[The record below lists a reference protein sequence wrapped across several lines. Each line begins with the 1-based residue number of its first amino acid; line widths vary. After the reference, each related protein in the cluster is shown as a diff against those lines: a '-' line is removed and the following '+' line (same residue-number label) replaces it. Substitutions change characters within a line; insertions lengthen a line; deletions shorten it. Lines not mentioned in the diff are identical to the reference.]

1 MLKKLAYLALLS
13 CALAG
18 CNKTASVPAA
28 AVPAPSGPNLTV
40 QPDVGK
46 IEQVSVTATGM
57 GITPGAAINDALKTA
72 VMQVNGATVQ
82 TTSGSLQT
90 FSKITAE
97 LDIETADKADHVR
110 ASSTVQGGHFA
121 EQIISKSQG
130 VVSAFKVDKLTPP
143 PSKGGMFSADIS
155 VTIAKFKAPADSGK
169 IKIVVAPLRSDQTS
183 FDIGGRAV
191 PADVVLSQ
199 LRQQLIDALSQSGR
213 FTVLD
218 RQFEGEMENE
228 LEMIT
233 SGKAASQEFAKLG
246 QALTADLV
254 YVGVVNE
261 LGYTRHARQLRTSER
276 ELVSYSGGWSVS
288 HRMINLATRQILQS
302 GTINGQA
309 PSVAPTTL
317 GSGINADAVLQD
329 MRMEIAKRS
338 AAAVLLQTFPVSV
351 VQRDGVS
358 VVLSQG
364 GSSVAEGARYKLYL
378 QGKEIKDPQTGLSLG
393 NLESACCNVLV
404 TRVTP
409 KLSYGTLEAVTVNL
423 DGVVPGALQVK
434 EMLTGDA
441 AVASSAPAAAPAT
454 AAASAMVAEPAAA
467 IKTATVNAGGKPAV
481 ARKPAAADKSGA
493 AKAGASADG
502 DW

>member
-18 CNKTASVPAA
+18 CSKTATAPAA
-28 AVPAPSGPNLTV
+28 AVPAPAGPNLTA

-46 IEQVSVTATGM
+46 IEQVSVNATGM
-57 GITPGAAINDALKTA
+57 GVTAGAAINDALKTA
-72 VMQVNGATVQ
+72 VMQVNGTTVQ
-82 TTSGSLQT
+82 ASSGSLQT

-97 LDIETADKADHVR
+97 LDIETADKADHVK
-110 ASSTVQGGHFA
+110 ATSTVQGSHFA

-130 VVSAFKVDKLTPP
+130 VVSSFKVDKLTPP
-143 PSKGGMFSADIS
+143 ASKGGMFSADIS
-155 VTIAKFKAPADSGK
+155 VTIAKFKAPADAGK
-169 IKIVVAPLRSDQTS
+169 IKIVVAPLRSDKTS

-191 PADVVLSQ
+191 PADVVLGQ

-218 RQFEGEMENE
+218 RQFEGELENE
-228 LEMIT
+228 LDMIT
-233 SGKAASQEFAKLG
+233 SGKAANQEFAKLG

-261 LGYTRHARQLRTSER
+261 LGYTRHARQLRTSDR

-302 GTINGQA
+302 ATIDGRA
-309 PSVAPTTL
+309 PSLAPTTL

-329 MRMEIAKRS
+329 MRVEMAKRS
-338 AAAVLLQTFPVSV
+338 AAAILLQTFPISV
-351 VQRDGVS
+351 VERDGVE

-364 GSSVAEGARYKLYL
+364 GSSVVQGARYKLYL
-378 QGKEIKDPQTGLSLG
+378 QGKEIKDPQTGQSLG

-409 KLSYGTLEAVTVNL
+409 KVSYGTLEAVTVNL
-423 DGVVPGALQVK
+423 DKVVPGALQVK
-434 EMLTGDA
+434 EMLVDDA
-441 AVASSAPAAAPAT
+441 AVAAVAAVTPTPDAAAPAT
-454 AAASAMVAEPAAA
+454 A
-467 IKTATVNAGGKPAV
+467 KPAV
-481 ARKPAAADKSGA
+481 ARKAVAANKAAAA
-493 AKAGASADG
+493 NVAASAES

>member
-1 MLKKLAYLALLS
+1 MLKKLAFLALLS

-18 CNKTASVPAA
+18 CNKDTTVPVAVVPAA
-28 AVPAPSGPNLTV
+28 AGPNLTA

-46 IEQVSVTATGM
+46 IEQIPVTATGM
-57 GITPGAAINDALKTA
+57 GVTPGAAINDALKSA
-72 VMQVNGATVQ
+72 VMQVNGSTVQ
-82 TTSGSLQT
+82 ATSGSLQT
-90 FSKITAE
+90 FSKVTAE
-97 LDIETADKADHVR
+97 LDIELNGNADHLK
-110 ASSTVQGGHFA
+110 ASSTVQGSHFA

-130 VVSAFKVDKLTPP
+130 VVSAFKVVKLTPP
-143 PSKGGMFSADIS
+143 AGKGELFSADIS
-155 VTIAKFKAPADSGK
+155 ATIAKFKAPADSGK
-169 IKIVVAPLRSDQTS
+169 IKIVVAPLRSDKSS

-191 PADVVLSQ
+191 PAEVVLGQ

-228 LEMIT
+228 LDMIT
-233 SGKAASQEFAKLG
+233 SGKAANQEFAKLG
-246 QALTADLV
+246 QALTADLI
-254 YVGVVNE
+254 YVGIVNE

-302 GTINGQA
+302 GTIDGKA
-309 PSVAPTTL
+309 PPVAPTTM

-329 MRMEIAKRS
+329 MRTEIARRS
-338 AAAVLLQTFPVSV
+338 AAAILLQTFPISV
-351 VQRDGVS
+351 VQRDGVN

-364 GSSVAEGARYKLYL
+364 GSSVVQGARYKLYL
-378 QGKEIKDPQTGLSLG
+378 QGSEIKDPQTGLSLG

-409 KLSYGTLEAVTVNL
+409 KLSYGTLEAVAIKL
-423 DGVVPGALQVK
+423 DNVVSGSLQVK
-434 EMLTGDA
+434 EMLTGEVA
-441 AVASSAPAAAPAT
+441 AAPAAAAPSSDPQAAAVVETAGVKPEGKPAT
-454 AAASAMVAEPAAA
+454 ARKVASGTKAAAATQAASAE
-467 IKTATVNAGGKPAV
+467 
-481 ARKPAAADKSGA
+481 
-493 AKAGASADG
+493 G